1 MDGLTVVVVVVVG
14 PLIWL
19 VADLQYDRRW
29 SWKRAELGA
38 QNRWKELNAHFEA
51 HLASHRPL
59 LRLARYE
66 THQAAGRAYL
76 LLGGNEAALA
86 ELQAAAQLALH
97 PLEKH
102 ATNY

>member
-1 MDGLTVVVVVVVG
+1 MAVL
-14 PLIWL
+14 L
-19 VADLQYDRRW
+19 VAFGLLVWFIVDLRYDRKW
-29 SWKRAELGA
+29 SRRRAELGA

-51 HLASHRPL
+51 HLASRRPL